1 MLMSY
6 VVDKF
11 PEIHS
16 PTIYDKF
23 STSITVN
30 GRRISVTMCD
40 TAGQV
45 RITFSTIAVT
55 VLCLHMEDDL
65 KMRIFVF
72 LNGVMSFLFISEVE
86 LASLID

>member
-1 MLMSY
+1 
-6 VVDKF
+6 
-11 PEIHS
+11 
-16 PTIYDKF
+16 
-23 STSITVN
+23 
-30 GRRISVTMCD
+30 MCD